1 MTKRKQAG
9 GSLANPDA
17 VQLLTEDHKKVKKLF
32 KDFERIKDQEG
43 AAKEKSALVQ
53 QICMGLTIHKKRSR
67 NAHA

>member
-32 KDFERIKDQEG
+32 KDFERIKDRRARQRRNQPSCSR
-43 AAKEKSALVQ
+43 SAW
-53 QICMGLTIHKKRSR
+53 S
-67 NAHA
+67 